1 MSPWR
6 NGEVMTAEEVSV
18 IEGHDPGKTGQGC
31 SRHDQERPGVVRSQG
46 EGQDSPLHSHF
57 L

>member
-1 MSPWR
+1 MSPRR
-6 NGEVMTAEEVSV
+6 NREVMIAEEV
-18 IEGHDPGKTGQGC
+18 IEGHDPGKAVQEC

-46 EGQDSPLHSHF
+46 EGQDSPLHSRF